1 MVIRI
6 ILHRILNLMKILM
19 ISNLLNSFDQKD
31 KYEINK
37 KLIWLDLFNPI
48 CN

>member
-19 ISNLLNSFDQKD
+19 ISNLLNSLDKKD

-37 KLIWLDLFNPI
+37 N
-48 CN
+48 

>member
-19 ISNLLNSFDQKD
+19 MSNLLNSLDKKD

-37 KLIWLDLFNPI
+37 NWYD
-48 CN
+48 

>member
-19 ISNLLNSFDQKD
+19 MSNLLNSLDKKD

-37 KLIWLDLFNPI
+37 N
-48 CN
+48 